1 MEQSILFSL
10 FSFHRKCHI
19 FLAGAIEARFDHIL
33 GVVVPSV
40 EVHVS
45 QTVVDAKVLDVEEM
59 VICVEVPSVLVSGL
73 LCVTKLVVKAKL
85 EHQSVEGG
93 RGEAIA
99 DSKAELKQEEAELLW
114 HPVAIYVRVKRES
127 SMEVVVQLVGMFIH
141 FWEVRHPMLVVE
153 EL

>member
-10 FSFHRKCHI
+10 FSFHRKCHV

-59 VICVEVPSVLVSGL
+59 VICVEVPSVFVGWL
-73 LCVTKLVVKAKL
+73 LCVTKLVIKAKL
-85 EHQSVEGG
+85 EDQSVEGG
-93 RGEAIA
+93 WGEAIA
-99 DSKAELKQEEAELLW
+99 NPKAEFEQEEEKLLW
-114 HPVAIYVRVKRES
+114 HSVAIYVGVK
-127 SMEVVVQLVGMFIH
+127 
-141 FWEVRHPMLVVE
+141 
-153 EL
+153 

>member
-10 FSFHRKCHI
+10 FSFHRKCHV

-59 VICVEVPSVLVSGL
+59 VICVEVPSVFVGWL
-73 LCVTKLVVKAKL
+73 LCVTKLVIKAKL
-85 EHQSVEGG
+85 EDQSVEGSW
-93 RGEAIA
+93 GEAIA
-99 DSKAELKQEEAELLW
+99 NSKAKLKQEEEKLLW
-114 HPVAIYVRVKRES
+114 HSVAIYVGVK
-127 SMEVVVQLVGMFIH
+127 
-141 FWEVRHPMLVVE
+141 
-153 EL
+153 